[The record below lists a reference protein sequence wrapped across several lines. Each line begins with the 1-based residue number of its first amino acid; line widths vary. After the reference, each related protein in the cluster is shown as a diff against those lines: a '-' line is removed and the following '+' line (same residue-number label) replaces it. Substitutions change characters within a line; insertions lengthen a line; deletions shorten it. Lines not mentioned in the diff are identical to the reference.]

1 MVREEEKVQIFQE
14 CHQSPGFAG
23 HNGRDRTIQRIK
35 EKYYWPAYYKDTVEM
50 VMPVL
55 HDKMRLLTNSSVV
68 LSSVKITIKY
78 NTIVFI
84 YPR

>member
-35 EKYYWPAYYKDTVEM
+35 EKYYWPEYYKDTVEM
-50 VMPVL
+50 VKPCV
-55 HDKMRLLTNSSVV
+55 T
-68 LSSVKITIKY
+68 
-78 NTIVFI
+78 
-84 YPR
+84 